1 MRSPCDLGAEEAQP
15 ESGRHRRMSPTRQ
28 GPRKAPTP
36 AGRPEPGGPTRAE
49 GSLSG
54 RGEPGQ
60 APLHRRREKKRA
72 LWEREP
78 DPPRRIAWVGC
89 GAEKLEGDT
98 PRRAGA
104 QPNSCVPLEGN
115 PRRCTELFVLGL
127 RLTLASHGDLDVGDR
142 CACYTPT
149 PQRGDGSSG
158 TGSRRDVDLGDILR
172 SRTGRWM
179 EDR

>member
-15 ESGRHRRMSPTRQ
+15 ESGRHRRRSPTRQ

-115 PRRCTELFVLGL
+115 PRRCTEVFRTCLIYTAPHHTRYTHAGPQ
-127 RLTLASHGDLDVGDR
+127 H
-142 CACYTPT
+142 CAI
-149 PQRGDGSSG
+149 SG
-158 TGSRRDVDLGDILR
+158 N
-172 SRTGRWM
+172 
-179 EDR
+179 